1 MESTDAIV
9 ISDSESEEYWGWVE
23 NMQQLLHTE
32 AAGMQEVEV
41 TDIVEILDSEQGGLV
56 ISNGL
61 C

>member
-23 NMQQLLHTE
+23 NMQLLLHTE
-32 AAGMQEVEV
+32 AVGMQEVEV